1 MYKRIGEK
9 NMKRFLLILFLLFSN
24 SYLHCGTFI
33 DTVYSFIPGT
43 VQSAGQSPEYF
54 PNNIFGPPS
63 RLASWTI
70 PESRPE
76 ELCSIGIGGE
86 ITVGL
91 KNGVIRNG
99 EGVDFII
106 FENAFQRLIDG
117 KIFAEP
123 AIVSV
128 SQDGVNFIVFPYN
141 EWTLEGMAGKTPTNG
156 QISPF
161 DYPDCGGDGFDLS
174 VVGLDYIT
182 HIKIKDVS
190 LIVTINATH
199 PYYQPQ
205 FLVSGFDLDAISI
218 LYPDYS
224 SIIDLTDEKPSIQE
238 LKDRF
243 VVNIDKGKVYVYNL
257 QGVLVYSIEANSL
270 CEIPKSKLPKG
281 FLIFSIYD
289 FSNNKK
295 ITRKFINFY

>member
-1 MYKRIGEK
+1 
-9 NMKRFLLILFLLFSN
+9 MKRFLFILVFLLSN
-24 SYLHCGTFI
+24 SFLHCGTFI

-43 VQSAGQSPEYF
+43 GQNAGQSSEYF
-54 PNNIFGPPS
+54 PKNIFGTPS
-63 RLASWTI
+63 CVASWTI

-86 ITVGL
+86 IIVGI

-106 FENAFQRLIDG
+106 FENAFQRLIDD

-128 SQDGVNFIVFPYN
+128 SQDGVNFITFPYN

-156 QISPF
+156 QISSF
-161 DYPDCGGDGFDLS
+161 DYPNCGGDGFDLNN
-174 VVGLDYIT
+174 VGLDYIT
-182 HIKIKDVS
+182 HIKIKDAS
-190 LIVTINATH
+190 LIVSINETH
-199 PYYQPQ
+199 PYYQPS
-205 FLVSGFDLDAISI
+205 FLVSGFDLDAVAV

-224 SIIDLTDEKPSIQE
+224 SIIDQTDTKLSIQE
-238 LKDRF
+238 MNDRF
-243 VVNIDKGKVYVYNL
+243 VINLIRGTISVYNL
-257 QGVLVYSIEANSL
+257 QGILIYSSEASSL
-270 CEIPKSKLPKG
+270 CEIPKSILPKG

-289 FSNNKK
+289 YSTSDL
-295 ITRKFINFY
+295 ITRKFLNLY